1 MIEQAGL
8 TLELVRDLGIKELER
23 DKVEPVRAQKLAQ
36 LRRLKENEIGD
47 CVRCKLSKSRTL
59 IVFGEGNP
67 NAKIFFVG
75 EGPGEKEDE
84 SGRPFV
90 GPAGRILTDII
101 EKGMRIPRS
110 SVYIGNIVKCRP
122 PKNRDPEPEEIESCR
137 GFLEK
142 QIKIVR
148 PKVII
153 ALGKVAAQFL
163 FKTQEPISR
172 LRGTWGDFLGIP
184 VMPTYHPAYL
194 LHNPGGKREVWSD
207 IKKVLNYLKEEK

>member
-1 MIEQAGL
+1 LIEQAGL